1 MSEALPVTI
10 IGGYL
15 GAGKTTMVNH
25 LLRTANGQRLAILVN
40 EFGELPIDEDLI
52 EAQDEDIISI
62 AGGCVCCSFG
72 SDLTGALLEMAQ
84 LKPRPDHLIIE
95 SSGVAIPSAIAGSIS
110 LLEAYRVDGIV
121 VLADAETVQQSA
133 TDKYMSDTV
142 MRQITDANILIL
154 NKTDLVAEGALA
166 QTFDWLKAQNPGVRV
181 VTAQQGVV
189 APQIVLGSFL
199 ERAAQPGPFHHT
211 ENMEMHTLAVPAPM
225 DAHAL
230 AQRLAET
237 GAGLVR
243 AKGFVTSHCGQ
254 KQLIQVVGNRWAVS
268 DAPDDRADGIVCL
281 GFRGQIADWITKG
294 RLDAL
299 LSS

>member
-72 SDLTGALLEMAQ
+72 SDLTGALLEMAK
-84 LKPRPDHLIIE
+84 LEPRPDHLIIE

-110 LLEAYRVDGIV
+110 LLDAFRIDGIV

-133 TDKYMSDTV
+133 ADKYMSDTV
-142 MRQITDANILIL
+142 LRQISDANIIVL
-154 NKTDLVAEGALA
+154 NKTDLIDADALG
-166 QTFDWLKAQNPGVRV
+166 QTLAWLKLQNPNVRIV
-181 VTAQQGVV
+181 AAQQGAVL
-189 APQIVLGSFL
+189 PDIVLGSFL
-199 ERAAQPGPFHHT
+199 GHAAQSGPTHHT
-211 ENMEMHTLAVPAPM
+211 EAMEMRTLTVPDFV
-225 DAHAL
+225 DAQEL
-230 AQRLAET
+230 AAKLAET

-243 AKGFVTSHCGQ
+243 AKGFVTSRSGE
-254 KQLIQVVGNRWAVS
+254 KQLIQVVGNRWAVTA
-268 DAPDDRADGIVCL
+268 APPGRQDGIVCL
-281 GFRGQIADWITKG
+281 GFKGQIADWI
-294 RLDAL
+294 A
-299 LSS
+299 

>member
-1 MSEALPVTI
+1 VSEALPVTI

-199 ERAAQPGPFHHT
+199 ERAARTVSSYREHGNAHTGGPCPNGCSCAGPT
-211 ENMEMHTLAVPAPM
+211 VGR
-225 DAHAL
+225 D
-230 AQRLAET
+230 RR
-237 GAGLVR
+237 GAGACQGVRDLTLR
-243 AKGFVTSHCGQ
+243 AK
-254 KQLIQVVGNRWAVS
+254 AVDPS
-268 DAPDDRADGIVCL
+268 GWEPL
-281 GFRGQIADWITKG
+281 GGE
-294 RLDAL
+294 
-299 LSS
+299 